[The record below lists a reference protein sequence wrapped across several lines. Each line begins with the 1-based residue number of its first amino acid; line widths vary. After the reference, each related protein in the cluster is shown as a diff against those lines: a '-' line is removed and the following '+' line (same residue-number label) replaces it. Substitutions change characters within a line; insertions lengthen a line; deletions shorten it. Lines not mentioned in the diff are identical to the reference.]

1 MAGSCSYLQPPI
13 TSHSPPLLLFSP
25 STPRNV
31 NPNALVQ
38 PPMFSVWNLKILLLL
53 LPVKRSDS
61 HYDEGFS
68 RLVDWMK
75 QNGGRV
81 DGRFGVTEND
91 GIRGIQALADIEEF
105 AELLF
110 CPWALVIGSSGIDD
124 QMQKGDGMCTVVD
137 EAAREIRL
145 GIKSL
150 WYPYL
155 DHIGE
160 QRLPADWS
168 SDAMLELQ
176 GLLTVQDA
184 TRHLRWYDQRCAGEI
199 DDAAKKAL
207 VAFVSRASEVGMVPI
222 YDLFNHHN
230 GKRNAKLIPSKEGVK
245 LVAVGGSIP
254 KGEQIYLS
262 YGLKTAV
269 TMFRDYGF
277 VEEWPT
283 AWNWAT
289 PDGNF
294 AFVSFTDGVVAINPS
309 ADLLKSLVSLNMSL
323 EEYQSL
329 AKAHTESL
337 SSSDLELFAKAVE
350 SEYFP
355 TKCEDDEI
363 YLDQLLLQQHEIGVS
378 SIIQDKI
385 SAVRYRL
392 AHKRAL
398 ASAKSYCNAVLAK
411 QRVGTKEL

>member
-1 MAGSCSYLQPPI
+1 
-13 TSHSPPLLLFSP
+13 
-25 STPRNV
+25 
-31 NPNALVQ
+31 
-38 PPMFSVWNLKILLLL
+38 
-53 LPVKRSDS
+53 
-61 HYDEGFS
+61 
-68 RLVDWMK
+68 
-75 QNGGRV
+75 
-81 DGRFGVTEND
+81 
-91 GIRGIQALADIEEF
+91 
-105 AELLF
+105 
-110 CPWALVIGSSGIDD
+110 
-124 QMQKGDGMCTVVD
+124 
-137 EAAREIRL
+137 
-145 GIKSL
+145 
-150 WYPYL
+150 
-155 DHIGE
+155 
-160 QRLPADWS
+160 
-168 SDAMLELQ
+168 
-176 GLLTVQDA
+176 
-184 TRHLRWYDQRCAGEI
+184 
-199 DDAAKKAL
+199 
-207 VAFVSRASEVGMVPI
+207 
-222 YDLFNHHN
+222 
-230 GKRNAKLIPSKEGVK
+230 
-245 LVAVGGSIP
+245 
-254 KGEQIYLS
+254 
-262 YGLKTAV
+262 
-269 TMFRDYGF
+269 MFRDYGF

-398 ASAKSYCNAVLAK
+398 ASAKSYCNAALAK